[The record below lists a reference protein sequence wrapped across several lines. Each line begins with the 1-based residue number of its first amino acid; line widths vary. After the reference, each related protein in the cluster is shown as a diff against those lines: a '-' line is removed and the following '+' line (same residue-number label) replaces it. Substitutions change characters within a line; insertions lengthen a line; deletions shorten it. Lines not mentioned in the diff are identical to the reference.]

1 MLLKIPPRPQL
12 LIPKW
17 SQLQTMEKG
26 RTWCFDLHSIRKESV
41 EKIQEK
47 PQIYSQKRQRIKERK
62 SGVLTGSWNV
72 RTLFR
77 IGSILMFTHQLIWY
91 NVEISAIQGTR
102 LQGQHIIETKA
113 RTFFAVGKRREN
125 IVYGVAFVVKR
136 EVINHVI
143 DF

>member
-1 MLLKIPPRPQL
+1 M
-12 LIPKW
+12 
-17 SQLQTMEKG
+17 
-26 RTWCFDLHSIRKESV
+26 